1 MSQTGSK
8 PSQVEDVT
16 QVCPSCSANALV
28 LVGRMTQSPAKPVMT
43 CVSDLSGCG
52 REFMG
57 DTPTDDDVF
66 ARPVAG
72 ICARNG
78 KDGHHGQ
85 FTPTAAGRRRG
96 YQKIV
101 F

>member
-1 MSQTGSK
+1 MSPRQSK
-8 PSQVEDVT
+8 PSQVADKT
-16 QVCPSCSANALV
+16 TTCPSCNANALV
-28 LVGRMTQSPAKPVMT
+28 HVGNMTQSPAVPVT
-43 CVSDLSGCG
+43 ACITELSGCG

-57 DTPTDDDVF
+57 DTPSDDDAF
-66 ARPVAG
+66 ARPVAE

-78 KDGHHGQ
+78 KDGHHGN